1 MTRHLNIRS
10 PENAIDN
17 RKAIM
22 KTLKIN
28 KFDYLKKNKTETKK
42 LTLTQVHTLKTLER
56 DKGGHI
62 MGDRLTSILF

>member
-17 RKAIM
+17 RKGTM
-22 KTLKIN
+22 TTLKIN
-28 KFDYLKKNKTETKK
+28 KFDYLKKNKTETK

-62 MGDRLTSILF
+62 MGDRLTSIFF